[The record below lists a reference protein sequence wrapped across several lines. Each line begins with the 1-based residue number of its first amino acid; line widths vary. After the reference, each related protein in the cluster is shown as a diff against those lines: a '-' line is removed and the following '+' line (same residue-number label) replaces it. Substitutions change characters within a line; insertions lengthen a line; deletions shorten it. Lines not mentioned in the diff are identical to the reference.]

1 MRTYKE
7 LQDAVLL
14 WMADENDT
22 GLMRDLVK
30 QSLRQQHTQLLLEER
45 FDFMLWPKT
54 ETLSLVASQTVYAL
68 HPKFQQ
74 PYFFYNPDTDVYL
87 EEIPARSLMESAAD
101 WNDGTF
107 ADADR
112 FMLTHL
118 STWKKQPSTTSII
131 TITTTGGTESTANSI
146 VLRGVDGS
154 GNTITETLSSGS
166 SWSTLTSSNSFAV
179 LESLTKIGATWARTI
194 TVTDAA
200 SNTLLSLGATEYGR
214 QYRMWETLGT
224 PSTAKDLLYRFYRAP
239 RVLSYDNDMPDVPEA
254 FDEILVLR
262 ALRDMQGYSR
272 ATGEEMSRWSAT
284 SAILETQLKMTYQQA
299 RTMGGRPTYTRYI
312 PRA

>member
-1 MRTYKE
+1 MRTYKQ

-14 WMADENDT
+14 WMADSNDT

-30 QSLRQQHTQLLLEER
+30 QSLNQQHTQLLLEDR

-87 EEIPARSLMESAAD
+87 EEIPARGLMESEAD

-107 ADADR
+107 TDADR

-118 STWKKQPSTTSII
+118 SAWKQQPSTTSVI
-131 TITTTGGTESTANSI
+131 TVTTTGGTESASNSV
-146 VLRGVDGS
+146 VLQGVDGS
-154 GNTITETLSSGS
+154 GNAISETLSSGS
-166 SWSTLTSSNSFAV
+166 AWSTLTSSNSFAV
-179 LESLTKIGATWARTI
+179 LESLTKVGASWARTI

-200 SNTLLSLGATEYGR
+200 ANTLLSLGATEFGR

-224 PSTAKDLLYRFYRAP
+224 PNAAKSILYRFYRAP
-239 RVLSYDNDMPDVPEA
+239 RTLSYDNDVPDVPEA

-262 ALRDMQGYSR
+262 SLRDMQGYSR
-272 ATGEEMSRWSAT
+272 ATAEEMSRWRT
-284 SAILETQLKMTYQQA
+284 TCEVLETQLKMTYQQT

-312 PRA
+312 PRT